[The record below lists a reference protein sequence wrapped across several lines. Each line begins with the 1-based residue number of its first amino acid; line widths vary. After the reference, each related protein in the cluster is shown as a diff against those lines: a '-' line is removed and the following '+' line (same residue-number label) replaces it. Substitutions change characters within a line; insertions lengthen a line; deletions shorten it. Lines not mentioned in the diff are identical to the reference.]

1 MKLDFKM
8 LCALYAALVALL
20 ATSCSGPEPYTKSVR
35 IPKNLSMRLR

>member
-20 ATSCSGPEPYTKSVR
+20 ATSCSEPEPYTKSVR